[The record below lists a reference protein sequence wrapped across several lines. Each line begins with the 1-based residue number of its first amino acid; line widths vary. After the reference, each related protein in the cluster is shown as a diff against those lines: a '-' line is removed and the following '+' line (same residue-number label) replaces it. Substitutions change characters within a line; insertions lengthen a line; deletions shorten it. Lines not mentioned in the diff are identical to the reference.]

1 MAGKKVKLLD
11 DTQPVSSHLT
21 VNKSFAES
29 FDRRKRREEI
39 QKAKEKAR
47 ELGIDLEQGEEES
60 SSTSEDEDAELLNDK
75 VDAKFFK
82 LLTLIKRKDPRL
94 KDEQFHMFSDS
105 DFEEEEDV
113 PKTKKKHKPVL
124 YKDLHIQSLLQDG
137 PEASE
142 DAEDSQDKPEVE
154 VPVQEQK
161 RLKNEF
167 MQAVDDWEKTD
178 PTSDTLLKPR
188 KHTNPAPAESANI
201 ALPVLPTDD
210 KTDVEE
216 VKAYWT
222 KAEDP
227 DEAFL
232 KRFMLK
238 QEWKEEEPELM
249 TYDEVVDGEDK
260 KRDQEMELFELA
272 YNYRFEE
279 EGFEKI
285 KTYARE
291 VKDSVRIKSDTRKQ
305 QRIAKKERK
314 DLEKQHK
321 VEAIKHFKNLKK
333 QEITDRLQLI
343 NTLAGTNTH
352 INPDILEEEFDP
364 QKHDK
369 EMAEIFNEE
378 YYSVKEHEKDLEI
391 PEEAEVKNDEKT
403 NDIDIKRI
411 ETEVERLPEGR
422 RGDWWLCDECKEPIE
437 AGKLKFDC
445 MECENYTLCEACRA
459 VAEHPH
465 KLKKTRVPKDCVPPT
480 TYVAVCCNQC
490 GEDVT
495 TKRRYDCRTCE
506 DYTLCEACK
515 GLKKHPHPLRCLEDE
530 LWKEYFDLDF
540 EDLVGGQPT
549 RFKYRDVQ
557 PEDYGLEDED
567 ILEMDDKTLNSLVSL
582 KKLATYRE
590 DDSKVNRANVRK
602 KLKWMKKQKLQAK
615 KISAV
620 PVADPADDRLKSYGL
635 KE

>member
-1 MAGKKVKLLD
+1 MAGKKVRLLD
-11 DTQPVSSHLT
+11 EGLPVSSHLT

-39 QKAKEKAR
+39 QKAKERAR
-47 ELGIDLEQGEEES
+47 ELGIDLEREEGDS
-60 SSTSEDEDAELLNDK
+60 SSTSEDEEADLLNDK

-82 LLTLIKRKDPRL
+82 LLTLIKHKDPRL
-94 KDEQFHMFSDS
+94 KDENFHMFSDS
-105 DFEEEEDV
+105 DFDEEQEDQ
-113 PKTKKKHKPVL
+113 PKGKKKAKPVL
-124 YKDLHIQSLLQDG
+124 YKDLHIQALLQDG
-137 PEASE
+137 P
-142 DAEDSQDKPEVE
+142 DAPDEEEHSEVE
-154 VPVQEQK
+154 VPVQEQN

-178 PTSDTLLKPR
+178 PSSDTLLKPR
-188 KHTNPAPAESANI
+188 KHTEQTTQDANI
-201 ALPVLPTDD
+201 ALPVLPTDN
-210 KTDVEE
+210 KADVEE
-216 VKAYWT
+216 VKDYWT
-222 KAEDP
+222 KAESP

-291 VKDSVRIKSDTRKQ
+291 VKDSVRLKSDSRKQ
-305 QRIAKKERK
+305 QRAAKKERK

-333 QEITDRLQLI
+333 QEIMDRMQLI
-343 NTLAGTNTH
+343 NTLAGTETGF
-352 INPDILEEEFDP
+352 NPDILEEEFDP

-378 YYSVKEHEKDLEI
+378 YYSYKEHEKDLEI
-391 PEEAEVKNDEKT
+391 PEEAVVKNDEKT

-411 ETEVERLPEGR
+411 ETEVELPPEGGL
-422 RGDWWLCDECKEPIE
+422 GDWWLCDECKEPIS
-437 AGKLKFDC
+437 AGTLKYDC
-445 MECENYTLCEACRA
+445 PECDNYTLCEACRA
-459 VAEHPH
+459 IAEHPH
-465 KLKKTRVPKDCVPPT
+465 RLKRGRVPRDCVPPT
-480 TYVAVCCNQC
+480 TYVAVCCNEC
-490 GEDVT
+490 GVDVT
-495 TKRRYDCRTCE
+495 TQRRYDCRTCT

-515 GLKKHPHPLRCLEDE
+515 GVKKHAHPLRCLEDE
-530 LWKEYFDLDF
+530 LWKEYFALDF
-540 EDLVGGQPT
+540 EGLVGGQTT

-590 DDSKVNRANVRK
+590 DGKVNRANVRK
-602 KLKWMKKQKLQAK
+602 KLKWMKKQKQQAK
-615 KISAV
+615 TVSAA
-620 PVADPADDRLKSYGL
+620 PVADPAEDRLKSYGL
-635 KE
+635 TE